1 MFVTKLLRD
10 TFVSEMKKLLLKQYE
25 AGAYAV
31 LKTYA
36 IFHPL
41 KAIILLS
48 KLLTT
53 IIQCF
58 SWPPATLNI
67 YFIVFTVLPWK
78 PGSQGGGYKG
88 LYCKKVH
95 GFLINFIVLLPC
107 FGAPSLPPPLWP
119 VGLSTVTLPE
129 RIWLGM
135 FSNNILCS
143 WLQSPS

>member
-1 MFVTKLLRD
+1 MFVTNLLRD
-10 TFVSEMKKLLLKQYE
+10 TFVSEMKKLLLEQYE
-25 AGAYAV
+25 AGACAV

-67 YFIVFTVLPWK
+67 HFIAFTVLP
-78 PGSQGGGYKG
+78 
-88 LYCKKVH
+88 
-95 GFLINFIVLLPC
+95 
-107 FGAPSLPPPLWP
+107 
-119 VGLSTVTLPE
+119 
-129 RIWLGM
+129 
-135 FSNNILCS
+135 
-143 WLQSPS
+143 